1 MKKLLTLVVLLLMTT
16 ISFGQNLL
24 TNGDLETWTD
34 ATTLTSF
41 SPSPF
46 TAAISQETT
55 IKHGGNYAVKH
66 TTPIAIVSPPTNTSV
81 KIQNETVTII
91 PGHSY
96 TISFWYLDNDANAK
110 SRPWMYW
117 ITSATPAVTIT
128 DATTDTSLRPTTY
141 STDST
146 DWIQWTTTVTAPA
159 TAAKLRFE
167 VRSYAIGTTVGSGG
181 GIIYYDDF
189 SVIDNSP
196 MATNQNQ
203 ILGLQVYPN
212 PTKNILNISTD
223 SNSTKTV
230 QVYDMIGKQ
239 VINTQIENQLNV
251 SNLTTGMY
259 VAKITEDG
267 KTSTTKLVIQ

>member
-1 MKKLLTLVVLLLMTT
+1 MKKLLTLVILLMTT
-16 ISFGQNLL
+16 ISFGQNLV
-24 TNGDLETWTD
+24 TNGDVEAWTD

-41 SPSPF
+41 SASPF
-46 TAAISQETT
+46 TAAVSQETT

-66 TTPIAIVSPPTNTSV
+66 TTPLVTVPATTTSV
-81 KIQNETVTII
+81 KIQNETVNVIE
-91 PGHSY
+91 GHSY
-96 TISFWYLDNDANAK
+96 TISYWFLDNDVNAK
-110 SRPWMYW
+110 SRPWIYW
-117 ITSATPAVTIT
+117 ITGATPAVTIT
-128 DATTDTSLRPTTY
+128 DATSDAVFRPTTY
-141 STDST
+141 STDNSQ
-146 DWIQWTTTVTAPA
+146 WIQFTTTFTAPA

-167 VRSYAIGTTVGSGG
+167 VRSYNVGTTGG
-181 GIIYYDDF
+181 GFIYYDDF
-189 SVIDNSP
+189 SVVDNTT

-212 PTKNILNISTD
+212 PTKNILNISTN
-223 SNSTKTV
+223 SNLTKNV
-230 QVYDMIGKQ
+230 QVYDMIGKE